1 MLAGNAYR
9 GHVILEGTVN
19 GREVDMP
26 KTMQAAGPEMSG
38 LGDGFFTASLW
49 GKSCQLST
57 QHPSEDSGAL
67 PLMLPIGPSTAPA
80 LESLRPCLIKP
91 LEGVSMETT
100 YSGTP
105 HR

>member
-1 MLAGNAYR
+1 MLTGNAYR
-9 GHVILEGTVN
+9 GHVTLDGTVN
-19 GREVDMP
+19 GRRQGRHAYDN
-26 KTMQAAGPEMSG
+26 AGSRSG
-38 LGDGFFTASLW
+38 RRVALGMGFLQQPH
-49 GKSCQLST
+49 GERLST

-67 PLMLPIGPSTAPA
+67 PLTLPIGPSTAPA
-80 LESLRPCLIKP
+80 LESLRPCLVMP